1 MNNQW
6 IMITGVLYNLN
17 HIYKIY
23 YETAN
28 DINYLC
34 LVKTDDTEIRIQMEG
49 ARNYLIETLMEQ
61 LAFSN
66 YCDMSDYPDY
76 EDKNLK
82 YLPDDEY

>member
-1 MNNQW
+1 MDKQW

-34 LVKTDDTEIRIQMEG
+34 LVRTDDTEIRIQMKNAGE
-49 ARNYLIETLMEQ
+49 YVVETLRPQ
-61 LAFSN
+61 LAFN
-66 YCDMSDYPDY
+66 NFCDMSEYPDY

-82 YLPDDEY
+82 YLPDDDY